1 MAHSFK
7 TSSGKKAFKMVSES
21 KDAGEYILNK
31 KAKYSYCKNNIN
43 KINNKLTYCNIH
55 NVNVNVKVGS
65 ESNLL
70 LFNKLNRL
78 VCPCYNSIDRTQL
91 YINLYTTLDLS
102 GVPVIL
108 DFSGNQVPSTI
119 DGTSVPYLRYDI
131 DPSGNLFGNTTCGI
145 NNFKKYMVYD
155 VSNNIIK

>member
-7 TSSGKKAFKMVSES
+7 SSSGKHTFLMVSEPQE
-21 KDAGEYILNK
+21 AGEYILNK
-31 KAKYSYCKNNIN
+31 KAKYTYCKNNIN
-43 KINNKLTYCNIH
+43 KISNKLSYCNIH
-55 NVNVNVKVGS
+55 NVNVKVGS

-78 VCPCYNSIDRTQL
+78 VCPCYNSIDKTQL
-91 YINLYTTLDLS
+91 YINLYTKLDLS

-119 DGTSVPYLRYDI
+119 ELTTIPYLRYDI
-131 DPSGNLFGNTTCGI
+131 DPSGNLFGNTICGI
-145 NNFKKYMVYD
+145 NNFEKYMVYD
-155 VSNNIIK
+155 VSNNII

>member
-1 MAHSFK
+1 MTHSFK
-7 TSSGKKAFKMVSES
+7 TSSGKNAFKMISES
-21 KDAGEYILNK
+21 QEASEYILNK
-31 KAKYSYCKNNIN
+31 KAKYTYCKNNIN
-43 KINNKLTYCNIH
+43 KIINKFTYCNIH
-55 NVNVNVKVGS
+55 NVNVKVGS
-65 ESNLL
+65 QGNLL

-78 VCPCYNSIDRTQL
+78 VCPCYDSIDRTQL
-91 YINLYTTLDLS
+91 YINLYTKLDLS